1 MPRNRTLLAIFL
13 ACAFMLAAP
22 DPAQAYIGPG
32 AGFAVLSGGLVL
44 VGALFLAVAIV
55 FAYPIKM
62 AMRLLTGAG
71 RIKGKTK
78 RVVIIGFDGMDPQ
91 LAQRFM
97 DEGRMPNMK
106 AMSEHGSFGPLATS
120 YPSMSPVAWS
130 SFTTGVDASR
140 HNIFD
145 FITRDPCTYL
155 PILSST
161 EIRQGEKALLKIGK
175 FEFLKKSTS
184 SIRLLRKGKPWWAIL
199 GEKKIFSNIIRVP
212 ITFPPEKFH
221 GACLSGMCVPDLK
234 GTQGSFTFWT
244 TDKALAGPEAGG
256 DVLMVARDRNVLR
269 CPITGPADPGA
280 SKPEPMRIPMKI
292 EVLEDGDGSEGNKG
306 RVRLSI
312 GTKGSEQVVEIGVK
326 DYSDWVTLEF
336 VSKFSKVKAS
346 GIARFYCMGTAPEF
360 GLYMTP
366 IQIDPA
372 NPAMPISHPTVYS
385 IYLAKK
391 LGPFATLGLAEDTWA
406 LNERVI
412 DEEAFW
418 KQSLNIWNERR
429 AQLFD
434 ALKNTRKGSVV
445 CVFDGTDRVSHMF
458 HRYLDADHPANE
470 GKDTEWGKDKVAEIY
485 ATADRLIGE
494 VKGKLNPKRDQLLI
508 ISDHGFCQ
516 FKRGVNL
523 NAWLRDN
530 GFLVLKADAPVDEE
544 SGVPVSRDWLQDVD
558 WEQTKAFSLGLT
570 GLFINRKGRERNGI
584 VEEGE
589 ELHQVKAE
597 IKAGLMKLEDPKT
610 GERVFRDVF
619 DADEIFTGPY
629 VFEAPDLFAGYVRG
643 YRNAW
648 NCATGACPAEV
659 FSDNTKSWSG
669 DHCIDPREV
678 PGVVFSDTPINT
690 QAPNLMDLGPTVL
703 RLFGLPIPGYMQGQP
718 LFGPRGPE
726 APTVQS
732 EANPEPSE
740 SKVVA

>member
-1 MPRNRTLLAIFL
+1 MSRTRNRLFVFATIAAIF
-13 ACAFMLAAP
+13 AASQ
-22 DPAQAYIGPG
+22 PAQAYIGPG
-32 AGFAVLSGGLVL
+32 AGFAFLSGGLVL

-55 FAYPIKM
+55 AAYPVK
-62 AMRLLTGAG
+62 LLLRAVSGKG
-71 RIKGKTK
+71 RIKGETK
-78 RVVIIGFDGMDPQ
+78 RLVIIGFDGMDPQ

-106 AMSEHGSFGPLATS
+106 KVAEEGVFSPLNTS

-155 PILSST
+155 PVLSSS
-161 EIRQGEKALLKIGK
+161 EITAGEKALLKIGK
-175 FEFLKKSTS
+175 KEFFKRPTGG
-184 SIRLLRKGKPWWAIL
+184 IRLLRKGKPWWSFL
-199 GEKKIFSNIIRVP
+199 GDKKIFSNIIRVP

-221 GACLSGMCVPDLK
+221 GASLSGMCVPDLK

-244 TDKALAGPEAGG
+244 SNAAQAGPEAGG
-256 DVLMVARDRNVLR
+256 DVLMVGRDGNTLR

-280 SKPEPMRIPMKI
+280 AKPEPMRIPMKV
-292 EVLEDGDGSEGNKG
+292 EVLEDDK
-306 RVRLSI
+306 RIRLSI
-312 GTKGSEQVVEIGVK
+312 GAKGEEQIVELGMK
-326 DYSDWVTLEF
+326 DYSDWITLEF
-336 VSKFSKVKAS
+336 KSKHSKAKAS
-346 GIARFYCMGTAPEF
+346 GIARFYCMGTKPEF

-366 IQIDPA
+366 IQIDPS

-418 KQSLNIWNERR
+418 KQSLNIWQERR
-429 AQLFD
+429 LQLFD
-434 ALKNTRKGSVV
+434 ALKTTRKGSVV

-458 HRYLDADHPANE
+458 HRYLDPTHPANE

-485 ATADRLIGE
+485 GIADDLIAE
-494 VKGKLNPKRDQLLI
+494 VRAKLDPKRDRLFI

-530 GFLVLKADAPVDEE
+530 GYLVLKDTAPVDEAT
-544 SGVPVSRDWLQDVD
+544 GKQISRDWMVDVD
-558 WEQTKAFSLGLT
+558 WKKTKAFSMGLT
-570 GLFINRKGRERNGI
+570 GLFINRKARERDGI

-589 ELHQVKAE
+589 ELFEVKRQ
-597 IKAGLMKLEDPKT
+597 IKEGLMNLEDPAT
-610 GERVFRDVF
+610 GELIFRDVF

-643 YRNAW
+643 YRNSW
-648 NCATGACPAEV
+648 NCATGSCPPEV

-678 PGVVFSDTPINT
+678 PGVLFCDKPINT
-690 QAPNLMDLGPTVL
+690 DNPNLMDMAPTAL
-703 RLFGLPIPGYMQGQP
+703 RLFGLNIPPYMQGQA
-718 LFGPRGPE
+718 LFGDRKPD
-726 APTVQS
+726 
-732 EANPEPSE
+732 PEPKLADRANAGSTSPATADAKE
-740 SKVVA
+740 EVA

>member
-1 MPRNRTLLAIFL
+1 MSRTRTRLLAI
-13 ACAFMLAAP
+13 ATLAAIFAASQ
-22 DPAQAYIGPG
+22 PAQAYIGPG
-32 AGFAVLSGGLVL
+32 AGFAFLSGGLVL

-55 FAYPIKM
+55 AAYPIK
-62 AMRLLTGAG
+62 LLLRFLSGKG
-71 RIKGKTK
+71 RIKGDTK
-78 RVVIIGFDGMDPQ
+78 RLVIIGFDGMDPQ

-106 AMSEHGSFGPLATS
+106 QVADEGVFRPLATS

-155 PILSST
+155 PVLSSS
-161 EIRQGEKALLKIGK
+161 EITAGEKALLKIGK
-175 FEFLKKSTS
+175 KEFFKRPTGG
-184 SIRLLRKGKPWWAIL
+184 IRLLRKGKPWWSFL
-199 GEKKIFSNIIRVP
+199 GDKKIFSNIIRVP

-244 TDKALAGPEAGG
+244 SNADQAGPEAGG
-256 DVLMVARDRNVLR
+256 DVLMVGRDGNTLR

-280 SKPEPMRIPMKI
+280 KKPEPMRIPMKV
-292 EVLEDGDGSEGNKG
+292 EVLEEDK
-306 RVRLSI
+306 RVRLTI
-312 GTKGSEQVVEIGVK
+312 GAKGDEQVVEIGVK
-326 DYSDWVTLEF
+326 EYSDWITLEF
-336 VSKFSKVKAS
+336 KSKYSKAKAS
-346 GIARFYCMGTAPEF
+346 GIARFYCMGTSPEF

-418 KQSLNIWNERR
+418 KQSLNIWQERR

-434 ALKNTRKGSVV
+434 ALKTTRKGSVV

-458 HRYLDADHPANE
+458 HRYLDESHPANK

-485 ATADRLIGE
+485 GIADDLIGE
-494 VKGKLNPKRDQLLI
+494 LRQKLNPKRDRLFI

-523 NAWLRDN
+523 NAWLRDE
-530 GFLVLKADAPVDEE
+530 GFLVLKDTAPVDEKT
-544 SGVPVSRDWLQDVD
+544 GKQISRDWMVDVD
-558 WEQTKAFSLGLT
+558 WSKTKAFSMGLT
-570 GLFINRKGRERNGI
+570 GLFINRKARERDGI

-589 ELHQVKAE
+589 ELQQVKAE
-597 IKAGLMKLEDPKT
+597 IKEKLMQLRDP
-610 GERVFRDVF
+610 ENNELIFRDVF

-643 YRNAW
+643 YRNSW
-648 NCATGACPAEV
+648 NCATGACPPNV
-659 FSDNTKSWSG
+659 FSNNTKSWSG

-678 PGVVFSDTPINT
+678 PGVMFCDQPINT
-690 QAPNLMDLGPTVL
+690 ETPNLMDLAPTAL
-703 RLFGLPIPGYMQGQP
+703 RLFGLKIPPYMQGQA
-718 LFGPRGPE
+718 LFGDRKPDP
-726 APTVQS
+726 AP
-732 EANPEPSE
+732 PEPAPRAE
-740 SKVVA
+740 KPQVEEVA